1 VIGSLRGVVAGKEVP
16 RLLLEVGGVG
26 YEVETPMSTWLSL
39 PAVGAAVQLSIHH
52 VVREDASLLFGFA
65 TQSER
70 ALFRAL
76 LKVSGVGPKLALAV
90 LSGVST
96 DVFRQLIA
104 NGDAEALRRIPGV
117 GRKTAE
123 RLVIELRDHFGDPA
137 VDGLS
142 APLADAR
149 SEARAALLALDYKP
163 AEVAALLDA
172 VGEGGTQS
180 TEELVRAALRR
191 AVLR

>member
-1 VIGSLRGVVAGKEVP
+1 VIGSLRGVVAGKDVP
-16 RLLLEVGGVG
+16 RLLLEVAGVG
-26 YEVETPMSTWLSL
+26 YEVETAMSTWLSL
-39 PAVGAAVQLSIHH
+39 PAIGSTVHLSIHH

-65 TQSER
+65 TESER

-90 LSGVST
+90 LSGASP
-96 DVFRQLIA
+96 DLFRQLIV
-104 NGDAEALRRIPGV
+104 NNDAEALRRIPGV

-123 RLVIELRDHFGDPA
+123 RLVIELRDYFGDA
-137 VDGLS
+137 AQGS
-142 APLADAR
+142 ATAPLPDSR

-163 AEVAALLDA
+163 AEVSALLEA
-172 VGEGGTQS
+172 VGEGEQT

>member
-1 VIGSLRGVVAGKEVP
+1 VIGSLRGVVAGKDVP
-16 RLLLEVGGVG
+16 RLLLEVAGVG
-26 YEVETPMSTWLSL
+26 YEVETAMSTWLSL
-39 PAVGAAVQLSIHH
+39 PAIGSTVHLSIHH

-65 TQSER
+65 TESER

-90 LSGVST
+90 LSGASP
-96 DVFRQLIA
+96 DLFRQLIV
-104 NGDAEALRRIPGV
+104 NNDAEALRRIPGV

-123 RLVIELRDHFGDPA
+123 RLVIELRDYFGDA
-137 VDGLS
+137 AHGS
-142 APLADAR
+142 ATAPLPDSR

-163 AEVAALLDA
+163 AEVSALLEA
-172 VGEGGTQS
+172 VGEGEQT
-180 TEELVRAALRR
+180 TEDLVRAALRR

>member
-1 VIGSLRGVVAGKEVP
+1 MIGSLRGIVAGKEVP
-16 RLLLEVGGVG
+16 RLLLDVGGVG

-39 PAVGAAVQLSIHH
+39 PAIGATVQLSIHH
-52 VVREDASLLFGFA
+52 VVREDAALLFGFA
-65 TQSER
+65 TQAER

-90 LSGVST
+90 LSGAST
-96 DVFRQLIA
+96 DLFRQLIV

-123 RLVIELRDHFGDPA
+123 RLVIELRDYFGDA
-137 VDGLS
+137 SGDG
-142 APLADAR
+142 AATPLPDFR

-163 AEVAALLDA
+163 AEVTSLLES
-172 VGEGGTQS
+172 VGEDAKT
-180 TEELVRAALRR
+180 TEDLVRAALQR

>member
-1 VIGSLRGVVAGKEVP
+1 VIGSLRGIVAGKEVP

-39 PAVGAAVQLSIHH
+39 PALGSPVHLSIHH
-52 VVREDASLLFGFA
+52 VVREDASLLFGFS
-65 TQSER
+65 TESER
-70 ALFRAL
+70 SLFRAL

-90 LSGVST
+90 LSGASLE
-96 DVFRQLIA
+96 VFRQLIV
-104 NGDAEALRRIPGV
+104 NSDAEALRRIPGV

-123 RLVIELRDHFGDPA
+123 RLVIELRDYFGDA
-137 VDGLS
+137 TNGGTSV
-142 APLADAR
+142 PLPDSR

-163 AEVAALLDA
+163 AEVSALLDA
-172 VGEGGTQS
+172 VGEGARS
-180 TEELVRAALRR
+180 TEELVRAALQR